1 VLAAIKNKTLLFFSL
16 LIIAALSSPASA
28 HDIPSNVT
36 LFAYVKP
43 EGNELKALIRV
54 PMDALRE
61 ISFPLKGPG
70 YLDFSK
76 VDAAMHDA
84 AEVYIKDSIHL
95 YEGEILLSE
104 KNIAAVRISLP
115 SNRSFTQYETAIDN
129 LLSPPLPMDT
139 ELYWTQG
146 VMDVLVSYPI
156 TSENSK
162 FSIQS
167 DLGQLGVETNTV
179 LRFILPS
186 GSERVFN
193 YFGDPGLV
201 SLNPGFFQAVFRFIE
216 MGFFHILDGLDH
228 LLFLFCLV
236 IPLRK
241 LKSLIP
247 VITSFTVAHSI
258 TLIASAFGIVP
269 NALWFPSLIET
280 LIALSIVYMACENI
294 LGANLSKRWMVT
306 FGFGLVHGFGFSF
319 VLADSMQFAGTHL
332 FTSLLAFNVGV
343 ELGQLLVLIIV
354 IPILVGFFKLR
365 IPERVGVILLSSFVV
380 HSAWHWM
387 SERSDQLIQYDFAW
401 PTLDYSFFAALTRWL
416 ILILISVGIAWVLS
430 ELFKRFRLIAK
441 KQS

>member
-1 VLAAIKNKTLLFFSL
+1 MLTAIKNKSLLFLSL
-16 LIIAALSSPASA
+16 LFLVSFCSVTNA
-28 HDIPSNVT
+28 HDIPSKVT
-36 LFAYVKP
+36 LFVYVKP
-43 EGNELKALIRV
+43 EGNQLKAMVRV
-54 PMDALRE
+54 PMEALSE

-84 AEVYIKDSIHL
+84 AEVYIKESIHL
-95 YEGEILLSE
+95 YEGENLLTGKHIE
-104 KNIAAVRISLP
+104 AVRIDLP
-115 SNRSFTQYETAIDN
+115 SNRSFTQYDSAIEN
-129 LLSPPLPMDT
+129 ILSPPLPANT
-139 ELYWTQG
+139 ELYWAQG
-146 VMDVLVSYPI
+146 VMDVLVTYPI
-156 TSENSK
+156 TSEDSK

-201 SLNPGFFQAVFRFIE
+201 SLNPGFFQAIFRFIE
-216 MGFFHILDGLDH
+216 LGFFHILDGLDH

-236 IPLRK
+236 IPLRN

-247 VITSFTVAHSI
+247 VVTSFTIAHSI
-258 TLIASAFGIVP
+258 TLISSAFGIAP
-269 NALWFPSLIET
+269 NALWFPPLIET

-294 LGANLSKRWMVT
+294 LGADLSKRWMIT

-319 VLADSMQFAGTHL
+319 VLADSMQFAGSHL

-354 IPILVGFFKLR
+354 IPILMGFFKLR

-387 SERSDQLIQYDFAW
+387 SERSEQLFQYEFSS
-401 PTLDYSFFAALTRWL
+401 PSLGYGFFAALTRWL
-416 ILILISVGIAWVLS
+416 ILILISVGILWLLS
-430 ELFKRFRLIAK
+430 EIFKRFKLTANSGK
-441 KQS
+441 